1 MLHDYILQAEKDCEP
16 IFKNIEKMVETNQNR
31 VLEAFKRAEIGDFH
45 FNSTD
50 GYGYDDSGR
59 DGLETIY
66 ADVFGGEDA
75 LVRPQIV
82 SGTHAIATTLYA
94 LLRPGDELVYITG
107 SPYDTLEEVIG
118 KRGESAGSLKD
129 YEIAY
134 NEVDLLS
141 DGKID
146 YDEIKR
152 TISDRTKVVGIQRSK
167 GYEDRPSFTIAEI
180 ERMVKCVKSVNENVI
195 VFVDNCYGEFVEE
208 KEPLHVGA
216 DIIAGSL
223 IKNPGGGLVR
233 AGGYI
238 VGKKELIELAANRLT
253 APGLGKEAGATLHT
267 LQEMYQG
274 FFLAPHVVGEAL
286 KGAVFTARLLELIG
300 IETSPKYDEK
310 RTDIIQSIKFY
321 DEENMIEFCQLIQAN
336 SPINSYVAPYPSDMP
351 GYDKKVIM
359 AAGTFIQGS
368 SIELSIDGPIKHP
381 YIAFMQ
387 GGLTYAHVKIA
398 VTNSLKKMIETNR
411 IRIPKQNDED
421 ILKKK

>member
-1 MLHDYILQAEKDCEP
+1 MLQAEKDCEP
-16 IFKNIEKMVETNQNR
+16 IFKNIEKMVEYNQKR
-31 VLEAFKRAEIGDFH
+31 VLDAFKNAEIGDFH

-59 DGLETIY
+59 DGLEAIY

-82 SGTHAIATTLYA
+82 SGTHAIATALYS

-118 KRGESAGSLKD
+118 KRGNSAGSLKD
-129 YEIAY
+129 YQVLY
-134 NEVDLLS
+134 NEVDLLP
-141 DGKID
+141 DGSID
-146 YDEIKR
+146 YEGIKR
-152 TISDRTKVVGIQRSK
+152 TISDKTKVVGIQRSK
-167 GYEDRPSFTIAEI
+167 GYEDRPSFTIQEI
-180 ERMVKCVKSVNENVI
+180 ERMVQCVKAINKDII

-216 DIIAGSL
+216 DIMAGSL

-238 VGKKELIELAANRLT
+238 VGKSELIERAANRLT

-300 IETSPKYDEK
+300 IKTTPKYNEK
-310 RTDIIQSIKFY
+310 RTDIIQSITFY
-321 DEENMIEFCQLIQAN
+321 NEENMIEFCQQIQAN
-336 SPINSYVAPYPSDMP
+336 SPINSYVAPYPSEMP
-351 GYDKKVIM
+351 GYDEKVIM

-398 VTNSLKKMIETNR
+398 VTNSLTKMIEQGKIELPN
-411 IRIPKQNDED
+411 KENEEVLQE
-421 ILKKK
+421 K